1 MPFAE
6 NLIFKRV
13 ASGGRQRLPARSK
26 PNEYSSGGEFLAPA
40 AARTDRSIPA
50 LIDPRLKR

>member
-6 NLIFKRV
+6 NLILRV
-13 ASGGRQRLPARSK
+13 ASRGRQRLPVRPK

-40 AARTDRSIPA
+40 SARTDSIPA
-50 LIDPRLKR
+50 LIDPHLKR